1 MNEKRQGEIALKIV
15 KHKLFKN
22 GLPGDGFQR
31 DLGNAAKE
39 IGISVEELR
48 QFYETILPEI
58 LGRLLGRKSVSLTTS
73 D

>member
-1 MNEKRQGEIALKIV
+1 MDEKRLGEIALKIV
-15 KHKLFKN
+15 KHKLHKS

-31 DLGNAAKE
+31 DLGNSAKE

-48 QFYETILPEI
+48 QFYETLLPEI
-58 LGRLLGRKSVSLTTS
+58 LGRLLGRTNVSLLTN